1 MARNSLFTGFFG
13 PKLVKETRTGS
24 TYVGGIL
31 VKETVSTITTLA
43 IDNVS
48 FGFTARS
55 DLLKTV
61 PQVAKVSFIYTPRS
75 ELAINRINHAKVSF
89 GLTPRSAIASIKWIS
104 GKVSLVW
111 TSRAEITQTLFSEA
125 KLAFGLTARAQT
137 LTTRFSEGKVS
148 LSWTPRASL
157 FVNTIISAKASL
169 SLTARVVVVNAK
181 QVFVFAITSLGW
193 TPRQENTVTRFSET
207 KVSLGFTV
215 LAQSFVER
223 LSVAKSSL
231 AWTTRALSLPNR
243 IIFAKVSFG
252 YTIRS
257 LVSITSLVVNK
268 VSYLYTARSL
278 NINAKTLFVMGAAS
292 LSLAAKTMNAN
303 VISSVG
309 VAHFSYTVRSVLLSS
324 VVGLAK
330 TVYNWTTYSA
340 VLNGTFILSIT
351 RASLGFTTK
360 TISVVERMSHGI
372 VSFNYS
378 LKPSLLRTILV
389 SSRSN
394 FSMNTRSMLAS
405 INSKISSVSLD
416 YRIFPLRQNYII
428 NMAAAAYGWTA
439 LSLSL
444 NLRRILELSMAAL
457 AYTARQPVVSSVLGI
472 GAASLN
478 WMALAVS
485 LSAGGIL
492 DMSVAVYGFTVHSV
506 SLIHRNLMETLNID
520 WSSNKLSIIQ
530 IASISVAPLRYTIRI
545 LDVVVRFV
553 RDILGPP
560 DEIVKVPFYIRN
572 VMSLSFNRITKIG
585 VIQRASSVF
594 RKKI

>member
-1 MARNSLFTGFFG
+1 
-13 PKLVKETRTGS
+13 
-24 TYVGGIL
+24 
-31 VKETVSTITTLA
+31 
-43 IDNVS
+43 
-48 FGFTARS
+48 
-55 DLLKTV
+55 
-61 PQVAKVSFIYTPRS
+61 
-75 ELAINRINHAKVSF
+75 
-89 GLTPRSAIASIKWIS
+89 
-104 GKVSLVW
+104 
-111 TSRAEITQTLFSEA
+111 
-125 KLAFGLTARAQT
+125 
-137 LTTRFSEGKVS
+137 
-148 LSWTPRASL
+148 
-157 FVNTIISAKASL
+157 
-169 SLTARVVVVNAK
+169 
-181 QVFVFAITSLGW
+181 
-193 TPRQENTVTRFSET
+193 
-207 KVSLGFTV
+207 
-215 LAQSFVER
+215 
-223 LSVAKSSL
+223 
-231 AWTTRALSLPNR
+231 
-243 IIFAKVSFG
+243 
-252 YTIRS
+252 
-257 LVSITSLVVNK
+257 
-268 VSYLYTARSL
+268 
-278 NINAKTLFVMGAAS
+278 
-292 LSLAAKTMNAN
+292 LAAKTMNAN

-506 SLIHRNLMETLNID
+506 SLIH
-520 WSSNKLSIIQ
+520 KLSIIQ